1 MTPEEITA
9 FFARRVQAFARHDVV
24 ALAADH
30 AEDGIVLSPTA
41 GTVVGRSAIEKVYRL
56 WFNTFPDLKL
66 DVEDFFVAGDR
77 VLQMVTVSGT
87 DLGGFFGLPPTGRLV
102 RVRAAYVFTLKDDH
116 ILHERRIL
124 DLSGVLL
131 QLAGE
136 VGPSTDSLRL
146 YRETLERARL
156 AHELKTAAEI
166 QRALLPRTRYTCA
179 GFDVTAAS
187 VPCRAIGGHFFDYF
201 ESENGRFDFAL
212 GDVAGKG
219 PPAAL
224 LTAVLQGMFAAYAHL
239 AMTPAEILH
248 QVNNALVR
256 RAIESRFATV
266 LYAAL
271 SCDGRLTYCNAGHNP
286 PLLIGK
292 CGFRRLDKGG
302 LIVGVFEHATF
313 EEETVQLDPG
323 DTLIVFSDGISEAL
337 NPDGDEFG
345 EERLVSCMETNR
357 ELPSA
362 ILLECVLETVQQ
374 FRGDAAQNDD
384 LTLLVLRYLGAQTV
398 PKQPHV
404 LLPPSLITA
413 GQPKH

>member
-1 MTPEEITA
+1 VRWP
-9 FFARRVQAFARHDVV
+9 
-24 ALAADH
+24 
-30 AEDGIVLSPTA
+30 
-41 GTVVGRSAIEKVYRL
+41 IE
-56 WFNTFPDLKL
+56 
-66 DVEDFFVAGDR
+66 
-77 VLQMVTVSGT
+77 
-87 DLGGFFGLPPTGRLV
+87 
-102 RVRAAYVFTLKDDH
+102 
-116 ILHERRIL
+116 
-124 DLSGVLL
+124 
-131 QLAGE
+131 
-136 VGPSTDSLRL
+136 
-146 YRETLERARL
+146 
-156 AHELKTAAEI
+156 
-166 QRALLPRTRYTCA
+166 
-179 GFDVTAAS
+179 
-187 VPCRAIGGHFFDYF
+187 
-201 ESENGRFDFAL
+201 
-212 GDVAGKG
+212 
-219 PPAAL
+219 
-224 LTAVLQGMFAAYAHL
+224 
-239 AMTPAEILH
+239 
-248 QVNNALVR
+248 
-256 RAIESRFATV
+256 
-266 LYAAL
+266 
-271 SCDGRLTYCNAGHNP
+271 YCNAGHNP

>member
-1 MTPEEITA
+1 MTPEQIAA
-9 FFARRVQAFARHDVV
+9 FFARREKAFARHDAR

-41 GTVVGRSAIEKVYRL
+41 GTVVGRSAIEKLYRL
-56 WFNTFPDLKL
+56 WFTTFPDLIL
-66 DVEDFFVAGDR
+66 DIEDFFVAGDR
-77 VLQMVTVSGT
+77 VLEMVTLSGT
-87 DLGGFFGLPPTGRLV
+87 DVGGFFGLPPTGREV
-102 RVRAAYVFTLKDDH
+102 RVSAAFVFTMKDAQ

-124 DLSGVLL
+124 DFSGVLL

-136 VGPSTDSLRL
+136 IGPDTDSLRR

-156 AHELKTAAEI
+156 AQELKVAAEI
-166 QRALLPRTRYTCA
+166 QRALLPRTRYRCET
-179 GFDVTAAS
+179 FEVMAAS
-187 VPCRAIGGHFFDYF
+187 VPCRAIGGDFFDYF
-201 ESENGRFDFAL
+201 EFSNGGFGFAL

-224 LTAVLQGMFAAYAHL
+224 LTAVLQGTFAACAQL
-239 AMTPAEILH
+239 GATPAQILKR
-248 QVNNALVR
+248 VNDALVR

-266 LYAAL
+266 VYGAL

-292 CGFRRLDKGG
+292 GGLRRLDKGG
-302 LIVGVFEHATF
+302 LIVGVFEQATF

-345 EERLVSCMETNR
+345 EERLVSCVETNR
-357 ELPSA
+357 ELPPA
-362 ILLECVLETVQQ
+362 ILLECVLDTVQR
-374 FRGDAAQNDD
+374 FRADAAQNDD
-384 LTLLVLRYLGAQTV
+384 LTLLVLRYVGA
-398 PKQPHV
+398 PILSKQPRT
-404 LLPPSLITA
+404 LLPAPAIRA
-413 GQPKH
+413 R

>member
-271 SCDGRLTYCNAGHNP
+271 SCDGRLSIAMPVTT
-286 PLLIGK
+286 
-292 CGFRRLDKGG
+292 RR
-302 LIVGVFEHATF
+302 
-313 EEETVQLDPG
+313 
-323 DTLIVFSDGISEAL
+323 S
-337 NPDGDEFG
+337 
-345 EERLVSCMETNR
+345 
-357 ELPSA
+357 
-362 ILLECVLETVQQ
+362 
-374 FRGDAAQNDD
+374 
-384 LTLLVLRYLGAQTV
+384 
-398 PKQPHV
+398 
-404 LLPPSLITA
+404 
-413 GQPKH
+413 